1 MDDHFLLL
9 QIISRHLIF
18 HNLKF
23 AKIAQTPLLSER
35 EGSLMAHSRNEAEM
49 KHVFYRNE
57 IQNIQNQDQHLI
69 CEVFSCPSHSPG
81 VFSSIG

>member
-35 EGSLMAHSRNEAEM
+35 EGSLMAQSKNEVEM

-57 IQNIQNQDQHLI
+57 IQNMQNLQFHLKI
-69 CEVFSCPSHSPG
+69 KTN
-81 VFSSIG
+81 I